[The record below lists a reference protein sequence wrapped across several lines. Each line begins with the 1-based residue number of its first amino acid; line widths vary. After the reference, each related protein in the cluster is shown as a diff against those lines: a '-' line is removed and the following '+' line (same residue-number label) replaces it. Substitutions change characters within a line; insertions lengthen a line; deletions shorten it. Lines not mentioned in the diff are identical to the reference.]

1 MSLIGALNNTFA
13 GLKDTEA
20 RLNVTSQNVTNADK
34 AGYTRKVYN
43 SEYSTTDFSTIPSGG
58 SIDAAFYDPYLEKA
72 IISDTSDAGKN
83 STVATYLEEYANN
96 LGKISSQSTI
106 SSAIDGIGAALDGL
120 SVTPEDDSLKVQVV
134 NEAERVAYE
143 LTSLSSQIQDL
154 RARAD
159 QEIGNIVDEINASL
173 KRLDEIN
180 VQITLTGSTGRSVA
194 ELEDQR
200 RTELQ
205 KLAENL
211 DINYFIDNNNQ
222 VNIYAGGRPLLDSA
236 VHELDY
242 TAASN
247 VAGSVLYPAGFS
259 AIDLN
264 GTDITTLIKG
274 GELAGLIE
282 IRDGYLVEEQ
292 EKLDEFASVLMDTMN
307 ALLNEGASYNARTS
321 IVGDERGFAAA
332 DPLGGTGFIR
342 IAMTDTSGVVQS
354 FNDLDLSGFATVN
367 DMINGINAAFGGNIT
382 ASLDVDGRLNL
393 VSNVAG
399 QGVAL
404 NQLDS
409 DIGGESFSMSFG
421 LNNMFDGDGAED
433 ITVSSYLLAN
443 ATNLATTRLSNDPA
457 LVVGDVGIPPGDG
470 SLSKELNE
478 ALTTTLSFNA
488 AGNFSAQNETLDK
501 YIDKLISNI
510 AVRAS
515 NAKDLAETTTLVLE
529 NTKITFENLSGV
541 NVDEE
546 MTNLIDLEAK
556 YAASARMMSTI
567 QQMFDELINAV
578 R

>member
-58 SIDAAFYDPYLEKA
+58 TIDAAFSDPYLQKA
-72 IISDTSDAGKN
+72 MIEDTSDAGKHT
-83 STVATYLEEYANN
+83 TVATYLEEYANN

-106 SSAIDGIGAALDGL
+106 SSAIDGIAAALDGL

-143 LTSLSSQIQDL
+143 LTSLSDNIQDL

-173 KRLDEIN
+173 QRLDEIN

-200 RTELQ
+200 RTELE
-205 KLAENL
+205 KLAENM
-211 DINYFIDNNNQ
+211 DINYFVDNNNQ
-222 VNIYAGGRPLLDSA
+222 VNIYSGGRPLLDSA
-236 VHELDY
+236 VHQLDY

-247 VAGSVLYPAGFS
+247 VAGSTLYPAGFS
-259 AIDLN
+259 PIDLN

-274 GELAGLIE
+274 GELAGLIDV
-282 IRDGYLVEEQ
+282 RDSYLVEEQ
-292 EKLDEFASVLMDTMN
+292 EKLDEFATALMDTMN
-307 ALLNEGASYNARTS
+307 ALLNEGAPYSARTE
-321 IVGDERGFAAA
+321 IVGDEIGFAAA
-332 DPLGGTGFIR
+332 DPLGGTGFVR
-342 IAMTDTSGVVQS
+342 IAMTDTTGTVQS
-354 FNDLDLSGFATVN
+354 FTDFDLTAYATVN
-367 DMINGINAAFGGNIT
+367 DMINAINVAFGGDIT

-393 VSNVAG
+393 VSNVAT
-399 QGVAL
+399 QGISL

-409 DIGGESFSMSFG
+409 DIGGESFSMAFG
-421 LNNMFDGDGAED
+421 LNGKFDGDGAED

-443 ATNLATTRLSNDPA
+443 ATHLATSRLSSDPA
-457 LVVGDVGIPPGDG
+457 LIVGDVGISPGDG

-478 ALTTTLSFNA
+478 ALSSTLSFNA
-488 AGNFSAQNETLDK
+488 AGNFSAQSETLDR

-515 NAKDLAETTTLVLE
+515 NAADAAETSTLVLE
-529 NTKITFENLSGV
+529 QTKTTFQNLTGV

>member
-58 SIDAAFYDPYLEKA
+58 TIDAAFSDPYLQKA
-72 IISDTSDAGKN
+72 MIEDTSDAGKHT
-83 STVATYLEEYANN
+83 TVATYLEEYANN

-106 SSAIDGIGAALDGL
+106 SSAIDGIAAALDGL

-143 LTSLSSQIQDL
+143 LTSLSDNIQDL

-173 KRLDEIN
+173 QRLDEIN

-200 RTELQ
+200 RTELE
-205 KLAENL
+205 KLAENM
-211 DINYFIDNNNQ
+211 DINYFVDNNNQ
-222 VNIYAGGRPLLDSA
+222 VNIYSGGRPLLDSA
-236 VHELDY
+236 VHQLDY

-247 VAGSVLYPAGFS
+247 VAGSTLYPAGFS
-259 AIDLN
+259 PIDLN

-274 GELAGLIE
+274 GELAGLIDV
-282 IRDGYLVEEQ
+282 RDSYLVEEQ
-292 EKLDEFASVLMDTMN
+292 EKLDEFATALMDTMN
-307 ALLNEGASYNARTS
+307 ALLNEGAPYSARTE
-321 IVGDERGFAAA
+321 IVGDEIGFAAA
-332 DPLGGTGFIR
+332 DPLGGTGFVR
-342 IAMTDTSGVVQS
+342 IAMTDTTGTVQS
-354 FNDLDLSGFATVN
+354 FTDFDLTAYATVN
-367 DMINGINAAFGGNIT
+367 DMINAINVAFGGDIT

-393 VSNVAG
+393 VSNVAT
-399 QGVAL
+399 QGISL

-409 DIGGESFSMSFG
+409 DIGGESFSMAFG
-421 LNNMFDGDGAED
+421 LNGMFDGDGAED

-443 ATNLATTRLSNDPA
+443 ATNLATSRLSSDPA
-457 LVVGDVGIPPGDG
+457 LVVGDVGISPGDG

-478 ALTTTLSFNA
+478 ALSSTLSFNA
-488 AGNFSAQNETLDK
+488 AGNFSAQSETLDR
-501 YIDKLISNI
+501 YIYKLISNI

-515 NAKDLAETTTLVLE
+515 NAADAAETSTLVLE
-529 NTKITFENLSGV
+529 QTKTTFQNLTGV